1 MGSLMRPDAPRPV
14 RQEPREI
21 VELRTLGTA
30 HPELADAVAMQIELV
45 TYQRRL
51 QARIPTP
58 VAPLSR
64 PAAADRLRLGERLVD
79 FEAIPLDWSA
89 ARQAVRATADIL
101 RRHNNL
107 DGDDH
112 AVITALVR
120 DAHSF
125 ERLLKEWYAET
136 GVPTP
141 RRADAATHRTDY
153 PAILEQV
160 CALALRPFLARSAEA
175 LSQGVDLTQWMRP
188 HCPTCGAE
196 PEFAAIQGDE
206 SRLLTCGRCEMRW
219 PWLAVGCP
227 WCLQVDRTRLR
238 TFTSPDRRYHV
249 VACDDCR
256 RYLKAYDGRGAT
268 RPVLPN
274 VDTIATLPLDA
285 ALMQQGYG

>member
-1 MGSLMRPDAPRPV
+1 MRPDAPRPV

-21 VELRTLGTA
+21 VELRSLRTA
-30 HPELADAVAMQIELV
+30 HPELADAVDMQIELV
-45 TYQRRL
+45 THQRRL
-51 QARIPTP
+51 QARTPTP
-58 VAPLSR
+58 VLTLSR
-64 PAAADRLRLGERLVD
+64 TVVVARLEQGERLVD

-101 RRHNNL
+101 HRHNSL

-112 AVITALVR
+112 TVITALVR
-120 DAHSF
+120 DAQSF
-125 ERLLKEWYAET
+125 ERLLRHWYAET
-136 GVPTP
+136 SASPARRVNPAEH
-141 RRADAATHRTDY
+141 RADY
-153 PAILEQV
+153 PGILDQV

-175 LSQGVDLTQWMRP
+175 MTQGIDLAQWMRP
-188 HCPTCGAE
+188 YCPMCGAE
-196 PEFAAIQGDE
+196 PEFAAILADE
-206 SRLLTCGRCEMRW
+206 TRLLTCGRCEMRW

-227 WCLQVDRTRLR
+227 WCLLTDRTRLR
-238 TFTSPDRRYHV
+238 TFTSPDRRYRV

-256 RYLKAYDGRGAT
+256 RYLKAYDARGAT

>member
-1 MGSLMRPDAPRPV
+1 MRPEAPRPV

-21 VELRTLGTA
+21 VELRSLGTA
-30 HPELADAVAMQIELV
+30 HPELADAVDMQIELV
-45 TYQRRL
+45 THQRRL

-58 VAPLSR
+58 VATIAR
-64 PAAADRLRLGERLVD
+64 PVVLQRFERGERLVD
-79 FEAIPLDWSA
+79 FEAIPLDWAA

-112 AVITALVR
+112 AIITALVR
-120 DAHSF
+120 DAQSF
-125 ERLLKEWYAET
+125 EAVLKQWYAET
-136 GVPTP
+136 AAAPA
-141 RRADAATHRTDY
+141 RRGDTAAHRADY
-153 PAILEQV
+153 PALLDQV

-175 LSQGVDLTQWMRP
+175 LSQGTDLTQWMRP
-188 HCPTCGAE
+188 YCPMCGAE
-196 PEFAAIQGDE
+196 PEFAAILSDDT
-206 SRLLTCGRCEMRW
+206 RVLTCGRCEMRW

-227 WCLQVDRTRLR
+227 WCLVTDRTRLR
-238 TFTSPDRRYHV
+238 TFTSPDRRYRV

-256 RYLKAYDGRGAT
+256 KYLKAFDARGAQ

>member
-1 MGSLMRPDAPRPV
+1 MRPDAPRPV

-45 TYQRRL
+45 AHQRRL

-58 VAPLSR
+58 VATLPR
-64 PAAADRLRLGERLVD
+64 PVAGERLRQGNRLVD
-79 FEAIPLDWSA
+79 FDAIPLDWSA

-101 RRHNNL
+101 HRHNNL
-107 DGDDH
+107 DAGDH
-112 AVITALVR
+112 AIVTALVR
-120 DAHSF
+120 DALSF
-125 ERLLKEWYAET
+125 ETFLKHWYAET
-136 GVPTP
+136 AAVPP
-141 RRADAATHRTDY
+141 SRRADAAAHRADY
-153 PAILEQV
+153 PGILDQV

-188 HCPTCGAE
+188 YCPMCGAE
-196 PEFAAIQGDE
+196 PEFAAILGDE

-227 WCLQVDRTRLR
+227 WCLLTDRTRLR
-238 TFTSPDRRYHV
+238 TFTSPDRLYRV

-256 RYLKAYDGRGAT
+256 RYLKAYDTRSAA

>member
-1 MGSLMRPDAPRPV
+1 
-14 RQEPREI
+14 
-21 VELRTLGTA
+21 
-30 HPELADAVAMQIELV
+30 
-45 TYQRRL
+45 
-51 QARIPTP
+51 

-64 PAAADRLRLGERLVD
+64 TVAIDRFREGERLVD
-79 FEAIPLDWSA
+79 FQAIPLDWSA

-107 DGDDH
+107 DPDDH
-112 AVITALVR
+112 AIITALVR

-125 ERLLKEWYAET
+125 ETLLKDWYAET
-136 GVPTP
+136 AAAPA
-141 RRADAATHRTDY
+141 RRGDAATHRSQY
-153 PAILEQV
+153 PPILDQV
-160 CALALRPFLARSAEA
+160 YALALRPFLARSAEA
-175 LSQGVDLTQWMRP
+175 LSQGVDLAQWMRP
-188 HCPTCGAE
+188 YCPMCGAE
-196 PEFAAIQGDE
+196 PEFAAILQDE

-227 WCLQVDRTRLR
+227 WCLLTDRTRLR
-238 TFTSPDRRYHV
+238 TFTSPDRRYRV

-256 RYLKAYDGRGAT
+256 RYLKAYDTRGAA

>member
-1 MGSLMRPDAPRPV
+1 MRPDAPRPV

-21 VELRTLGTA
+21 VELRTLRSA
-30 HPELADAVAMQIELV
+30 HPELADAVELQIELV
-45 TYQRRL
+45 THQRRL

-58 VAPLSR
+58 VVTLPRLL
-64 PAAADRLRLGERLVD
+64 AAQRLQQGDRLVD
-79 FEAIPLDWSA
+79 FDAIPLDWSA

-112 AVITALVR
+112 AIITALVR
-120 DAHSF
+120 DANSF
-125 ERLLKEWYAET
+125 ENLLKQWYAET
-136 GVPTP
+136 AAPP
-141 RRADAATHRTDY
+141 ARRSEAAAHRADY
-153 PAILEQV
+153 PGILDQV

-175 LSQGVDLTQWMRP
+175 TSQGVDFDKWMRP
-188 HCPTCGAE
+188 YCPMCGAE
-196 PEFAAIQGDE
+196 PEFAAILADE
-206 SRLLTCGRCEMRW
+206 NRVLACGRCEMRW

-227 WCLQVDRTRLR
+227 WCLLTDRTRLR
-238 TFTSPDRRYHV
+238 TFTSPDGRYRV

-256 RYLKAYDGRGAT
+256 RYLKAYEMRGAT

>member
-1 MGSLMRPDAPRPV
+1 MRPDVPRPV
-14 RQEPREI
+14 RQESREI

-58 VAPLSR
+58 IAPLSR

-141 RRADAATHRTDY
+141 RRPEWTR
-153 PAILEQV
+153 
-160 CALALRPFLARSAEA
+160 
-175 LSQGVDLTQWMRP
+175 G
-188 HCPTCGAE
+188 PTN
-196 PEFAAIQGDE
+196 
-206 SRLLTCGRCEMRW
+206 
-219 PWLAVGCP
+219 
-227 WCLQVDRTRLR
+227 
-238 TFTSPDRRYHV
+238 
-249 VACDDCR
+249 
-256 RYLKAYDGRGAT
+256 T
-268 RPVLPN
+268 RPVGSRRVRRTRSSSRCAPSRFGHSWRG
-274 VDTIATLPLDA
+274 PPKRCPR
-285 ALMQQGYG
+285 ALT